1 MKAGAGVSNT
11 DAPYVDTRANL
22 TPGPETRYYVGQFLV
37 RDTLVGQL
45 SDVLVV
51 TVPGGA

>member
-1 MKAGAGVSNT
+1 LVPVLLAAGACLPVCS
-11 DAPYVDTRANL
+11 A
-22 TPGPETRYYVGQFLV
+22 GPETRYYVGQFLR

-51 TVPGGA
+51 TVPGVA